1 MGKNKITQ
9 LQGLRGLAMIGI
21 FLMHT
26 QTFWSSE
33 GFGNMGEEADNWGR
47 IGVIA
52 FFMLSGFLL
61 TYKGK
66 NIPIL
71 SPAERLNACWMKF
84 NKLRLLYILT
94 LVIAFF
100 GYGRIP
106 QSLVDWCYA
115 IVSLPLCLTYTQDLI
130 PHVGINISYNG
141 PSWYISALFII
152 WIIVYTFPKNIN
164 IIRTLTV
171 HQTMRAIILLI
182 LIQIVYKIGEL
193 FFPVHLIPIN
203 HSNIYMAWISYYSPF
218 YNFGYFILGCFLG
231 RLILLQAFSRF
242 FPSILLLVGMVIMYA
257 FWNGNVILNLFKPL
271 LFEIFIGVL
280 MLSIMSDRSILKYII
295 SVKPLVRFGNVSASF
310 FLIHG
315 VVNYHL
321 RYVEDIVAKPFLFF
335 LSFFMSLGLS
345 IISEKYLILKKDES
359 ILQRIKKIA

>member
-193 FFPVHLIPIN
+193 SFPVHLIPIN

-295 SVKPLVRFGNVSASF
+295 SVKPLVWFGNVSASF
-310 FLIHG
+310 FFFFF

>member
-1 MGKNKITQ
+1 M
-9 LQGLRGLAMIGI
+9 
-21 FLMHT
+21 
-26 QTFWSSE
+26 
-33 GFGNMGEEADNWGR
+33 
-47 IGVIA
+47 
-52 FFMLSGFLL
+52 
-61 TYKGK
+61 
-66 NIPIL
+66 
-71 SPAERLNACWMKF
+71 
-84 NKLRLLYILT
+84 
-94 LVIAFF
+94 
-100 GYGRIP
+100 
-106 QSLVDWCYA
+106 
-115 IVSLPLCLTYTQDLI
+115 
-130 PHVGINISYNG
+130 
-141 PSWYISALFII
+141 
-152 WIIVYTFPKNIN
+152 
-164 IIRTLTV
+164 TV

-295 SVKPLVRFGNVSASF
+295 SVKPLVWFGNVSASF